1 MKKTILILSVIL
13 ISITSYAQTDS
24 VQIER
29 KDDTIRIGG
38 MIILKKGDPNEKKHV
53 TVTVGNRRKQK
64 RNSNISTSSFIV
76 DLGFANWIDKTNYAN
91 ATRDGYIVNRDDPR
105 TATLGENDLKLKTV
119 KSVNVNIWFFM
130 QRLNLVK
137 HYVNLKY
144 GLGLEL
150 NNYRFKSA
158 VSFNE
163 GGANPYNSLQNI
175 SHPFVFRDSISFSKN
190 KLAADYV
197 TIPLMLNF
205 RTNKDYSD
213 KGISVSAGV
222 SAGYLYSSRN
232 KQISDERGKHKNR
245 GDYDLQKFKFSYIAE
260 LGLGPAH
267 LYGSYSPKSIFQ
279 NGLDYRPYNI
289 GIRLS
294 NW

>member
-1 MKKTILILSVIL
+1 MFAST
-13 ISITSYAQTDS
+13 TSFAQADS
-24 VQIER
+24 VPVE
-29 KDDTIRIGG
+29 KKSDTIRIGG
-38 MIILKKGDPNEKKHV
+38 MVILKKGEPEEKKHV
-53 TVTVGNRRKQK
+53 TVTVGNRHKQGN
-64 RNSNISTSSFIV
+64 NSNISTASWIV
-76 DLGFANWIDKTNYAN
+76 DLGFSNWIDKTNYAS
-91 ATRDGYIVNRDDPR
+91 ATANSFIVNKPGTPD
-105 TATLGENDLKLKTV
+105 LVENDFKLKTV

-144 GLGLEL
+144 GLGIEL
-150 NNYRFKSA
+150 NNYRFKSD
-158 VSFNE
+158 VSLKE
-163 GGANPYNSLQNI
+163 GGFNPYNPLQNI

-190 KLAADYV
+190 KLAADYI

-213 KGISVSAGV
+213 KGISLSAGV
-222 SAGYLYSSRN
+222 SAGYLYNSRN
-232 KQISDERGKHKNR
+232 KQKSSERGKLKNH
-245 GDYDLQKFKFSYIAE
+245 GDYDLEKWKFSYISE

-279 NGLDYRPYNI
+279 NGLDYRPYNV

>member
-1 MKKTILILSVIL
+1 MFASA
-13 ISITSYAQTDS
+13 TSFAQTDS
-24 VQIER
+24 VQVE
-29 KDDTIRIGG
+29 KKGDTIRIGG
-38 MIILKKGDPNEKKHV
+38 MIILKKGVPEEKKHV
-53 TVTVGNRRKQK
+53 TVTVGNRRKQ
-64 RNSNISTSSFIV
+64 RNNSNISTASWIV
-76 DLGFANWIDKTNYAN
+76 DLGFSNWIDKTNYAS
-91 ATRDGYIVNRDDPR
+91 ATANSFIVNKPGTPD
-105 TATLGENDLKLKTV
+105 LVENDFKLKTV

-144 GLGLEL
+144 GLGIEL
-150 NNYRFKSA
+150 NNYRFKSD
-158 VSFNE
+158 VSLKE
-163 GGANPYNSLQNI
+163 GGFNPYNSLQNI
-175 SHPFVFRDSISFSKN
+175 SHPFIFRDSISFSKN
-190 KLAADYV
+190 KLAADYI

-213 KGISVSAGV
+213 KGISLSAGV
-222 SAGYLYSSRN
+222 SAGYLYNSRN
-232 KQISDERGKHKNR
+232 KQKSSERGKLKNH
-245 GDYDLQKFKFSYIAE
+245 GDYDLEKWKFSYIAE

>member
-1 MKKTILILSVIL
+1 MFASA
-13 ISITSYAQTDS
+13 ISFAQTDS
-24 VQIER
+24 VQVE
-29 KDDTIRIGG
+29 KKGDTIRIGG
-38 MIILKKGDPNEKKHV
+38 MVILKKGEPEEKKHV
-53 TVTVGNRRKQK
+53 TVTVGNRRKQ
-64 RNSNISTSSFIV
+64 RNNSNISTASWIV
-76 DLGFANWIDKTNYAN
+76 DLGFSNWIDKTNYAS
-91 ATRDGYIVNRDDPR
+91 ATANSFIVNKPGTPD
-105 TATLGENDLKLKTV
+105 LVENDFKLKTV

-144 GLGLEL
+144 GLGIEL

-158 VSFNE
+158 VSLKE
-163 GGANPYNSLQNI
+163 GGFNPYNSLQNI
-175 SHPFVFRDSISFSKN
+175 SHPFIFRDSISFSKD
-190 KLAADYV
+190 KLAADYI

-213 KGISVSAGV
+213 KGISLSAGV
-222 SAGYLYSSRN
+222 SAGYLYNSRN
-232 KQISDERGKHKNR
+232 KQKSSERGKLKNH
-245 GDYDLQKFKFSYIAE
+245 GDYDLEKWKFSYIAE

-279 NGLDYRPYNI
+279 NGLDYRPYNV